1 MSNENKSWLQKYW
14 KDLMLVVTVTFV
26 VFYVAVFSGVWAD
39 RNYKTDFWPNF
50 FMVSGIVLG
59 VAILVG
65 WAIGWTSQN
74 RKNRP

>member
-1 MSNENKSWLQKYW
+1 MSTEKKSWLAKYW
-14 KDLMLVVTVTFV
+14 KDLLLVITVTFV

-59 VAILVG
+59 VGILAG
-65 WAIGWTSQN
+65 WIIGFTTQN
-74 RKNRP
+74 RKK

>member
-1 MSNENKSWLQKYW
+1 MSTENKSWLRKYW
-14 KDLMLVVTVTFV
+14 KDLLLVITVAFV

-59 VAILVG
+59 VAIIAG
-65 WAIGWTSQN
+65 WVIGFTSQN
-74 RKNRP
+74 KRR

>member
-1 MSNENKSWLQKYW
+1 MSTEKKSWLRKYW
-14 KDLMLVVTVTFV
+14 KDLLLVITVAFV

-59 VAILVG
+59 VAIIAG
-65 WAIGWTSQN
+65 WVIGFASQN
-74 RKNRP
+74 KRR